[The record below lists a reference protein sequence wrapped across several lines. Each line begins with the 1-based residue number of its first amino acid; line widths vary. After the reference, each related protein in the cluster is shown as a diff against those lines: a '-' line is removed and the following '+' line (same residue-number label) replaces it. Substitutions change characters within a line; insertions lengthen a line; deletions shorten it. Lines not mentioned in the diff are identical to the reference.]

1 VTEPALA
8 LHDVGK
14 AYPGVQAL
22 DGVSFDVRPG
32 EVHALMG
39 ENGAGKSTLM
49 KIAGGVVRPDAG
61 TVEVAGRPVQLTS
74 PRDAARAGIQVVFQE
89 LTVLD
94 NLDVAHNLLVGD
106 LPVRRGAVDRK
117 ALYARAAAVL
127 ADLGID
133 LDPRA
138 RAELLGVGRKQ
149 LLEIARAVAQRPRVL
164 VLDEPTSSLGRKEE
178 EVLFTLVERLRA
190 DGVGVAYISHR
201 MGEVLALADRVTV
214 LRDGR
219 RVITADAGTVSRGDL
234 IRSMVGRELVTSTR
248 VAATPGPAVLVGR
261 GLVRAP
267 LVAGVDL
274 ELRAGEVLGLAGLL
288 GSGRSETARL
298 LAGVDRPAAG
308 GMTLDGRPFSPP
320 TVRAAVRAGVCY
332 LPEDRKLAG
341 LVLGMSIQDNIALPQ
356 LRRLRRHGLLSRR
369 AIAER
374 AAHWVSRLSIRT
386 PDTTRPAGVLS
397 GGNQQKVA
405 LAKWLATGPRV
416 VLLDEPTRGVDVG
429 AKAEID
435 ALIRALAA
443 AGAAV
448 LVISSELP
456 EVLSVSDR
464 IAVMASGRIVG
475 TVPAAGAT
483 EESLLELAFAAGGDQ
498 AVAS

>member
-386 PDTTRPAGVLS
+386 PRHDASRGRAQRGQPAEGGAGEVAGHRPPRGPAGRADARRRRGRQGRDRRTDPGSRS
-397 GGNQQKVA
+397 GGCRCAGDQLRA
-405 LAKWLATGPRV
+405 A
-416 VLLDEPTRGVDVG
+416 RGAVG
-429 AKAEID
+429 Q
-435 ALIRALAA
+435 R
-443 AGAAV
+443 
-448 LVISSELP
+448 P
-456 EVLSVSDR
+456 DR
-464 IAVMASGRIVG
+464 GDGVR
-475 TVPAAGAT
+475 PHRRHR
-483 EESLLELAFAAGGDQ
+483 AGGRRHRGEP
-498 AVAS
+498 ARAGLRRGR